1 MCVSAVVVLGTR
13 KGRRDIQE
21 CTPQK
26 LGENGLLCGCLKG
39 WRSCKMSSASSN
51 EVCGPS
57 GGCVSHKG
65 EDLALLPVLRATNTG

>member
-1 MCVSAVVVLGTR
+1 
-13 KGRRDIQE
+13 
-21 CTPQK
+21 
-26 LGENGLLCGCLKG
+26 
-39 WRSCKMSSASSN
+39 MSSASSN